1 MDHHT
6 LAGDKKTADDT
17 PRVIGY
23 ADEAAFYVVPSV
35 GFTWARTGQT
45 PVLRDGDR
53 YSHLAVISVI
63 IATGDLHDQVQS
75 GSYHGEDVVRC
86 LRQIREMYPT
96 TLTVIWDGASIHRGE
111 SVNTFLRTEHHGVI
125 QLEQLPAYSPELN
138 ADEQVWAYIKEH
150 ELQHL
155 CCKTCDELTPH
166 VVAAFERL
174 KQRPDVIR
182 SFFKH
187 PQVGFY

>member
-1 MDHHT
+1 MERDA
-6 LAGDKKTADDT
+6 LARDKKTADGT
-17 PRVIGY
+17 TRVIGY
-23 ADEAAFYVVPSV
+23 ADEAAFYLLPSV
-35 GFTWARTGQT
+35 GVTWARKGQT
-45 PVLRDGDR
+45 PVLREGDR
-53 YSHLAVISVI
+53 YGHLSVISLITV
-63 IATGDLHDQVQS
+63 TGDLYYQVQD
-75 GSYHGEDVVRC
+75 GSYHGEDVVRF
-86 LRQIREMYPT
+86 LRQIRESAPT
-96 TLTVIWDGASIHRGE
+96 PLTLIWDGAPIHRGE
-111 SVNTFLRTEHHGVI
+111 AVNTFLRTENHGLI

-138 ADEQVWAYIKEH
+138 ADEQVWAYVKEH
-150 ELQHL
+150 ELSNL